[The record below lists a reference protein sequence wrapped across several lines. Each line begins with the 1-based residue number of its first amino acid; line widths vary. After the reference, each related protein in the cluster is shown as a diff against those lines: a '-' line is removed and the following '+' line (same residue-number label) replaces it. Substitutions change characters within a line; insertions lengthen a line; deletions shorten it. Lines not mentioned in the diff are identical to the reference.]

1 MVERGT
7 KLVVVGW
14 TCAALAAQVWLSR
27 DWGWPALP
35 AMAIGCF
42 VTAFAL
48 AAWDRRSVALV
59 LAFTYVFPAAIW
71 ATHGSYVTQFSVL
84 WMAALLGGILPASIR
99 TPWHIPTPWR
109 APLVHWALVVAAGAS
124 IVVLREIDFSPHLIH
139 VGTIANSPRGGWP
152 AFVISWV
159 LQVALVLVLGILWF
173 DWLFGTS
180 SVDFHEAVIEP
191 LAASCVAMTAASIYQ
206 LVADPSFLNKT
217 VYGAMG
223 RAGGTLLD
231 ANVAGTLAAMWMG
244 GVVMWAHRLGRWR
257 LYALTCGLAAT
268 WLAVWASESRT
279 ALALAATV
287 IAFSVPPLLVAS
299 FRGRTRLSPMRLAL
313 TFSIVGVLLLIL
325 VRSNLAISGPIHRLQ
340 QTLPDFRSQ
349 SGLQYPLLEL
359 WNRGGYGPVAFA
371 MSKRFPLVGVGPGS
385 FQLLANE
392 FNPSMIITDNAQN
405 WYRHQFAEFGLLGSA
420 GWICWF
426 AMFAVFVLRRR
437 TNAPM
442 AAWAGR
448 GIFVGFAL
456 ISLLGMPGQE
466 ITVVVTFWT
475 MAFWYISLVGVPSPV
490 ARLKGRWWAASLA
503 LLIVYAAST
512 AYVAAKDLR
521 VPIRAQRAGWPYSYG
536 FYPPEPDAAGGERRW
551 TEQRAVAVVEAPRRW
566 LELTVS
572 VNFLALMDGG
582 NRSSSNRPSPTYPA
596 RAMVWRDG
604 EVVVDVRLTDTSPV
618 TRFVRVPQNEPRI
631 LLETWVSRVF
641 RPRDFGVADD
651 RELGLLVKWRFV
663 DAPPPEF
670 LHLADR

>member
-1 MVERGT
+1 MERTT

-27 DWGWPALP
+27 NWGWPALP
-35 AMAIGCF
+35 AVAIGCF
-42 VTAFAL
+42 VTALAL

-84 WMAALLGGILPASIR
+84 WMAALFGGILPASIR
-99 TPWHIPTPWR
+99 TAWHIPTPWR

-139 VGTIANSPRGGWP
+139 VGTIANSARGGWP

-173 DWLFGTS
+173 DWLFGTPG
-180 SVDFHEAVIEP
+180 VDFQEVVVEP
-191 LAASCVAMTAASIYQ
+191 LAASGLVMTAAAIYQ

-257 LYALTCGLAAT
+257 LYALTCGLGAT
-268 WLAVWASESRT
+268 WLTVWASESRT
-279 ALALAATV
+279 ALALAAIVT
-287 IAFSVPPLLVAS
+287 AFSLPPLVVVS
-299 FRGRTRLSPMRLAL
+299 FRGRTRLSPIRLAL
-313 TFSIVGVLLLIL
+313 MFSIAGVLLLIL
-325 VRSNLAISGPIHRLQ
+325 LRSNLAISGPIHRLQ
-340 QTLPDFRSQ
+340 ETLPYFQYRSPKN
-349 SGLQYPLLEL
+349 PLLEL
-359 WNRGGYGPVAFA
+359 WNREGYGPLAVA
-371 MSKRFPLVGVGPGS
+371 MIRRFPLVGVGPGS
-385 FQLLANE
+385 FQLLAND
-392 FNPSMIITDNAQN
+392 FNPTFIATDNAQN
-405 WYRHQFAEFGLLGSA
+405 WYRHQFSEFGLLGSV
-420 GWICWF
+420 GWICWV
-426 AMFAVFVLRRR
+426 AAFAVFVLRRH

-448 GIFVGFAL
+448 GILVGFAL
-456 ISLLGMPGQE
+456 ISLVGMPGQE
-466 ITVVVTFWT
+466 LTVVVTFWT
-475 MAFWYISLVGVPSPV
+475 MAFWYVSVVGIPSPV
-490 ARLKGRWWAASLA
+490 ARLKGGWWTVSLA

-512 AYVAAKDLR
+512 AYLAAKDLR
-521 VPIRAQRAGWPYSYG
+521 VPIRAQRVGWPYSYG

-551 TEQRAVAVVEAPRRW
+551 TEQRAVAVVEAPTRW

-572 VNFLALMDGG
+572 VNFLALIDGG
-582 NRSSSNRPSPTYPA
+582 NRSNSNRPSPIYPV
-596 RAMVWRDG
+596 RAVAWRDG
-604 EVVVDVRLTDTSPV
+604 EVVVDARLTDTSPV
-618 TRFVRVPQNEPRI
+618 TRFVQVPRNEPRI

-663 DAPPPEF
+663 DAPPREF
-670 LHLADR
+670 FHLADR